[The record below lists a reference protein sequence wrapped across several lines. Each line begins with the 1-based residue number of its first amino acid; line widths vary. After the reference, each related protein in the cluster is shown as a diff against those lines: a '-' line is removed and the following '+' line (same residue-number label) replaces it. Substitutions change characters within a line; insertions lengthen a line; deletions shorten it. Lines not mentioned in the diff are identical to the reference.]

1 MRVSYKECCY
11 DHSEFLSGFAGGYIF
26 LDKEGACTI
35 TLTGAAAMSQE
46 ELNKWGELIAES
58 LGKAVKGKRRSA

>member
-1 MRVSYKECCY
+1 MRVSYKECHH
-11 DHSEFLSGFAGGYIF
+11 DHSEGYIF

-35 TLTGAAAMSQE
+35 TLTGAVAMSQE

>member
-1 MRVSYKECCY
+1 MRASYKECYY
-11 DHSEFLSGFAGGYIF
+11 DHSEGYIF

-35 TLTGAAAMSQE
+35 TLTGAVAMSQE

-58 LGKAVKGKRRSA
+58 LRKAVKGKRRSA